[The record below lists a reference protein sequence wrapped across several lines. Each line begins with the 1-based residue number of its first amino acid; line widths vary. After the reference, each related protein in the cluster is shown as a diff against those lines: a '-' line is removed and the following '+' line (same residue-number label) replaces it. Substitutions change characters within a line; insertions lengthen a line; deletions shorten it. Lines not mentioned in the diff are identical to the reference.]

1 MFKKLVSV
9 LMTAAMCISLAACG
23 SGTPAEGEVQSD
35 AKAETEDSAQ
45 SGGGSSSGEVKEL
58 SLWHYWDSVAQ
69 QELLADLVKEYEEQN
84 QNIKINISYI
94 PYSEYLQKIL
104 VSAAGGTLPDLFI
117 YDGNNTAAYVES
129 GILADITDKI
139 NESGIMDNCFEGV
152 VEEHQIAGRLYGF
165 PVYANCLAF
174 FYNTDVVETP
184 PTTLEELYQTAKEVT
199 KGDMYGFAMSGIA
212 NEESSFQFLP
222 FVWSAGEDLDNI
234 AGAGSVK
241 ALDTLSK
248 MIEEGYMS
256 KDVINY
262 TQQDVRMAF
271 ETGRAAMMINGP
283 WNVNPL
289 MENAPDLNW
298 KIALIPK
305 SDNGEYA
312 SILGGESFGIGKSA
326 NIDEIWG
333 FVEYMMEKE
342 RYTEFLK
349 GLGQLPAD
357 KEMAQDPYYQD
368 DPVSKMFI
376 EQLECAKPRPVS
388 AKYNEMSKYL
398 QTAIGSA
405 FSGSAT
411 AEEALKEAAES
422 ITPLYEEFLKT
433 NQ

>member
-1 MFKKLVSV
+1 MVKRILAI
-9 LMTAAMCISLAACG
+9 LLAAAMFVTLTACG
-23 SGTPAEGEVQSD
+23 GTPASENSGQDE
-35 AKAETEDSAQ
+35 KEETGQEDSAD
-45 SGGGSSSGEVKEL
+45 SGEVTQL
-58 SLWHYWDSVAQ
+58 SLWHYWDMVEQ
-69 QELLADLVKEYEEQN
+69 QELLAALVKDYEAQN
-84 QNIKINISYI
+84 PNIKINISYI
-94 PYSEYLQKIL
+94 PYAEYLQKIL

-139 NESGIMDNCFEGV
+139 EESGIMDNCFEGV
-152 VEEHQIAGRLYGF
+152 VEEHKIAGRLYGF

-174 FYNTDVVETP
+174 FYNTDVVKTP
-184 PTTLEELYQTAKEVT
+184 PTTLDELYETAKEVT
-199 KGDMYGFAMSGIA
+199 TDEMYGFAMSGMS

-222 FVWSAGEDLDNI
+222 FVWSANEDLDNI
-234 AGAGSVK
+234 AREGSVK
-241 ALDTLSK
+241 ALDTLAK

-283 WNVNPL
+283 WNVNPIK
-289 MENAPDLNW
+289 ENAPDLNW
-298 KIALIPK
+298 DLALIPK
-305 SDNGEYA
+305 SEGGEYA
-312 SILGGESFGIGKSA
+312 SILGGESFGVGTNA
-326 NIDEIWG
+326 NVDEIWG

-357 KEMAQDPYYQD
+357 KVMAQDAYYQN
-368 DPVSKMFI
+368 DPVSKLFI
-376 EQLECAKPRPVS
+376 EQLECARPRPVS
-388 AKYNEMSKYL
+388 AKYNEMSKAL
-398 QTAIGSA
+398 QTAIGST

-411 AEEALKEAAES
+411 AEEALKEAAAT
-422 ITPLYEEFLKT
+422 ITPLYEEFMEN